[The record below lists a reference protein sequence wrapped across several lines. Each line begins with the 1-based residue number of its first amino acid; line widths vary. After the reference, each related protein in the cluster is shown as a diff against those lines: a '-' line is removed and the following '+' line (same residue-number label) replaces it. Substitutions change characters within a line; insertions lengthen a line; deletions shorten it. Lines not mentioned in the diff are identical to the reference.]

1 MIELAPEA
9 RVFISTR
16 PADMRRGFDRLAED
30 AKAGFGVAPIDGGY
44 FVFLSRKRDKVK
56 ILYWDEDGFAL
67 WYKRLEA
74 GAFRVEERDGYEK
87 ITGVDLKLL
96 LRGMDLG
103 RIKLR
108 KKVSSGVFSERA
120 AY

>member
-1 MIELAPEA
+1 VIELGEEA
-9 RVFISTR
+9 RVFVCTR

-30 AKAGFGVAPIDGGY
+30 AKAFCGVAPIDGGY

-56 ILYWDEDGFAL
+56 ISYWDDDGFAL

-74 GAFRVEERDGYEK
+74 GAFRVEERDGYAK

-96 LRGMDLG
+96 LRGMELG

-108 KKVSSGVFSERA
+108 KKVKNGVFSERA